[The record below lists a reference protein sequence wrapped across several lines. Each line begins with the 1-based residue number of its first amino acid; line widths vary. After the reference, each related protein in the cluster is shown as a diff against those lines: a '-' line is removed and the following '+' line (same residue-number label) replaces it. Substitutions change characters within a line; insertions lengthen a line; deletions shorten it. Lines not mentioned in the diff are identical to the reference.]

1 MHPRLSQMSHAES
14 THTIS
19 GTSLYRRVSLLVDHD
34 HDRQLIVPP
43 HTTDILI
50 TYGKALLLLCLFFLF
65 SMDIPANPEVLAF
78 NGQPVW
84 VPIFDLLYSHALLW
98 PTVPPHSQA
107 VELWLRRL
115 VQLEVCIPFCQLSP
129 TSVLSYPGQHHH
141 PCQTRGLFGGPA

>member
-1 MHPRLSQMSHAES
+1 
-14 THTIS
+14 
-19 GTSLYRRVSLLVDHD
+19 
-34 HDRQLIVPP
+34 
-43 HTTDILI
+43 
-50 TYGKALLLLCLFFLF
+50 
-65 SMDIPANPEVLAF
+65 MDVPANPEVLAF

-107 VELWLRRL
+107 VELWLHRL